1 MRLAK
6 TIILSHFKLLLQ
18 IIVDV
23 DIQSYD
29 TIPMRVLAEFFLK
42 FCIQASLKC
51 RNKKQKQ
58 EQSTKH
64 HIFPQ
69 FWPFKIILQKWSSK
83 TLFPV
88 LTLYG
93 HTDRRGTILNWI
105 TRVQLA

>member
-51 RNKKQKQ
+51 RNKSRAPNIIFFPNFGPLKSYYKNGPQK
-58 EQSTKH
+58 
-64 HIFPQ
+64 
-69 FWPFKIILQKWSSK
+69 
-83 TLFPV
+83 
-88 LTLYG
+88 LYF
-93 HTDRRGTILNWI
+93 HF
-105 TRVQLA
+105 